1 MKLPEIGVKRPVATV
16 MLFVAIIMLGLV
28 SLKMLPLDIMP
39 EMEFPSITI
48 ITIYPGA
55 SANEV
60 EEQVTKPLETILSAA
75 EHLSEIK
82 STSKENV
89 SFIQLSYSWGSDVTS
104 AANNARDLIE
114 LTKTKLPQAAHQP
127 IIYKINS
134 SMMPVLAYAVNA
146 GVNYNGIE
154 NIVEED
160 IATVLRK
167 VDGVGTVVY
176 LGQPEREIKVSVNPQ
191 RLSAYSLSATQIS
204 TMLKADNISVP
215 AGNINMGVY
224 DFSVRV
230 PGKFET
236 VEEIGNTVLKA
247 FNGQVIRLKDVAK
260 VEDTFMEKEAF
271 ARNRT
276 GEGVALMIQKQSGSN
291 TVAVVNA
298 VRAKMAEIQK
308 TLPSDIQVHEI
319 ISNDEVVTQ
328 SVNNLTSSIW
338 YALVFVT
345 LVVLMFLRE
354 WKSSLIIFITMPVSL
369 FSAFIAMYAMGY
381 TINIFSLMA
390 LVIAIGMVV
399 DNAIVVLEN
408 ITQHIEKGS
417 KPKQAAIF
425 GALEMGMAIA
435 ASTATTLVVF
445 LPMLFMGGIVGI
457 MFKQL
462 AILTSVCLIVSL
474 FTALTLTP
482 MLSSKLL
489 KEAPRNGKKQHRSKF
504 YAASEKVF
512 TKIEN
517 GYKLLLGWV
526 VFHKSLT
533 IVIAFAVFVLTM
545 IVGKNIGTD
554 YIPDF
559 DAGTVSVVFETEVG
573 TSARQT
579 DSISQQIL
587 QIMLEDIPEIANE
600 AAVSIAG
607 QTKTGALTTVG
618 FKEGKN
624 VGTVL
629 CHLTPPDKRD
639 RTAAEIAGAIRD
651 RVESI
656 PQIEKCRVQGGS
668 ALAAAVTGNKRPIEI
683 IVSGND
689 FNQLNAVAS
698 DLQEKMQAEKAFTD
712 VATTV
717 DPGKLEVQVIVD
729 KEKASQMAL
738 NTAMVGMQVRQNL
751 YGAESGDFSED
762 GNDYGIVVQYAP
774 EHRNEVNKLKEMQVS
789 NLLGQQ
795 IPLSDIADIVESL
808 GPLEIQRQSQ
818 QRYVKTTADLNG
830 VSLGEATKTA
840 QEIID
845 NTEIPDGISVEIGGQ
860 VNDQRSSFSSL
871 FLIFFLGIAL
881 VYMVMAAQ
889 FESMKDPFIILFAI
903 PFTLVGVILAFFVTG
918 ITLSVTTFIGL
929 IMLVGIVVNN
939 GIVLVDYTNMLRKR
953 NYPLRDAV
961 MEAGRSRLRPVLMT
975 SLTTILGMLPMAVSN
990 GMGREM
996 YAPLGITIIGGLLVS
1011 TLVTLLL
1018 VPAMY
1023 TSLYHRTLAK
1033 DRTTARLKK
1042 QRQAENKKSLE

>member
-191 RLSAYSLSATQIS
+191 RLSAYGLSATQIS

-319 ISNDEVVTQ
+319 ISTDEVVTQ

-369 FSAFIAMYAMGY
+369 ISAFIAMYAMGY

-774 EHRNEVNKLKEMQVS
+774 EHRNEVNKLKEIQVS

-795 IPLSDIADIVESL
+795 IPLSAIADIVESL

-860 VNDQRSSFSSL
+860 VNDQKSSFSSL

>member
-191 RLSAYSLSATQIS
+191 RLSAYGLSATQIS

-319 ISNDEVVTQ
+319 ISTDEVVTQ

-369 FSAFIAMYAMGY
+369 ISAFIAMYAMGY

-795 IPLSDIADIVESL
+795 IPLSAIADIVESL

-860 VNDQRSSFSSL
+860 VNDQKSSFSSL

>member
-795 IPLSDIADIVESL
+795 IPLSAIADIVESL

-860 VNDQRSSFSSL
+860 VNDQKSSFSSL

>member
-191 RLSAYSLSATQIS
+191 RLSAYGLSATQIS

-319 ISNDEVVTQ
+319 ISTDEVVTQ

-369 FSAFIAMYAMGY
+369 ISAFIAMYAMGY

-795 IPLSDIADIVESL
+795 IPLSAIADIVESL

-860 VNDQRSSFSSL
+860 VNDQKSSFSSL

-975 SLTTILGMLPMAVSN
+975 SLTTMLGMLPMAVSN

>member
-319 ISNDEVVTQ
+319 ISTDEVVTQ

-369 FSAFIAMYAMGY
+369 ISAFIAMYAMGY

-795 IPLSDIADIVESL
+795 IPLSAIADIVESL

-845 NTEIPDGISVEIGGQ
+845 HTEIPDGISVEIGGQ
-860 VNDQRSSFSSL
+860 VNDQKSSFSSL

-1042 QRQAENKKSLE
+1042 QHQAENKKSLE

>member
-191 RLSAYSLSATQIS
+191 RLSAYGLSATQIS

-319 ISNDEVVTQ
+319 ISTDEVVTQ

-369 FSAFIAMYAMGY
+369 ISAFIAMYAMGY

-795 IPLSDIADIVESL
+795 IPLSVIADIVESL

-840 QEIID
+840 QKIID
-845 NTEIPDGISVEIGGQ
+845 HTEIPDGISVEIGGQ
-860 VNDQRSSFSSL
+860 VNDQKSSFSSL

>member
-160 IATVLRK
+160 IATALRK

-191 RLSAYSLSATQIS
+191 QLSAYGLSAPQIS
-204 TMLKADNISVP
+204 TMLKANNISVP

-236 VEEIGNTVLKA
+236 VEEIGNTVMKA

-308 TLPSDIQVHEI
+308 TLPSDVQVHEV
-319 ISNDEVVTQ
+319 ISTDEVVTQ

-369 FSAFIAMYAMGY
+369 ISAFIAMHAMGY

-408 ITQHIEKGS
+408 ITQHIERGS

-533 IVIAFAVFVLTM
+533 IVIAFAVFVLTV

-587 QIMLEDIPEIANE
+587 HIMLEDIPEIANE

-629 CHLTPPDKRD
+629 CHLTPPDKRN

-656 PQIEKCRVQGGS
+656 PQIDKCRVQGGS

-698 DLQEKMQAEKAFTD
+698 ELQEKMQAEEAFTD

-774 EHRNEVNKLKEMQVS
+774 EHRNEVNKLKEMQVT

-795 IPLSDIADIVESL
+795 IPLSAMADIVESL

-840 QEIID
+840 QKIID
-845 NTEIPDGISVEIGGQ
+845 HTEIPDGVSAEIGGQ
-860 VNDQRSSFSSL
+860 VNDQKSSFSSL

-1033 DRTTARLKK
+1033 DRVTVRFKK
-1042 QRQAENKKSLE
+1042 QHRAENKNGRE

>member
-1 MKLPEIGVKRPVATV
+1 MKLPEIGVKRPMATAMV
-16 MLFVAIIMLGLV
+16 FVAILLIGVV
-28 SLKMLPLDIMP
+28 SLKMLPLDLMP
-39 EMEFPSITI
+39 EMEFPSVTVITV
-48 ITIYPGA
+48 YPGA

-60 EEQVTKPLETILSAA
+60 EEQVTKVMETVLSGV
-75 EHLSEIK
+75 EHLKEIK

-89 SFIQLSYSWGSDVTS
+89 SFIQLSYNWGSDITS
-104 AANNARDLIE
+104 AANNARDIIE
-114 LTKTKLPQAAHQP
+114 LAKGRLPSSARQP

-134 SMMPVLAYAVNA
+134 SMMPVLAYAINA
-146 GVNYNGIE
+146 DANYNGIE
-154 NIVEED
+154 HIVED
-160 IATVLRK
+160 NIAAELRK

-176 LGQPEREIKVSVNPQ
+176 LGQPEREIKVNVNPQ
-191 RLSAYSLSATQIS
+191 QLAAYGLSTSQIS
-204 TMLKADNISVP
+204 TMLKGSNITVP

-224 DFSVRV
+224 DFSMRV

-236 VEEIGNTVLKA
+236 VEEIENTVLKS
-247 FNGQVIRLKDVAK
+247 FHGQVVRLKDVAR
-260 VEDTFMEKEAF
+260 VEDTFMEKESF
-271 ARNRT
+271 ARNPW
-276 GEGVALMIQKQSGSN
+276 GEGVAMMVQKQSGSN
-291 TVAVVNA
+291 TVEVVKS
-298 VRAKMAEIQK
+298 VREKMEEIQK
-308 TLPSDIQVHEI
+308 TLPVDIQIHEI
-319 ISNDEVVTQ
+319 ISTDEIVTN

-338 YALVFVT
+338 YALIFVT

-354 WKSSLIIFITMPVSL
+354 WKSSLIVFITMPVSL
-369 FSAFIAMYAMGY
+369 ISAFIAMYAMGY

-425 GALEMGMAIA
+425 GTSEMGMAIG
-435 ASTATTLVVF
+435 ASTLTTLVVF

-462 AILTSVCLIVSL
+462 AILTSVCLLTSL

-489 KEAPRNGKKQHRSKF
+489 KEAPRGDKKPRRSKF
-504 YAASEKVF
+504 YIASEKVF
-512 TKIEN
+512 NKIEN
-517 GYKLLLGWV
+517 GYKKLLGWV
-526 VFHKSLT
+526 VFHKTLT
-533 IVIAFAVFVLTM
+533 IIVAFGVFAITM
-545 IVGKNIGTD
+545 FIGKNVGTD

-559 DAGTVSVVFETEVG
+559 DAGTVTVVFETEVG
-573 TSARQT
+573 TSAQQT
-579 DSISQQIL
+579 DSIGQRIL
-587 QIMLEDIPEIANE
+587 RIMEEEIPEISHGAL
-600 AAVSIAG
+600 AAISG
-607 QTKTGALTTVG
+607 QTRDGALTTVG

-629 CHLTPPDKRD
+629 CHLVPADERD
-639 RTAAEIAGAIRD
+639 RTASEIADIIRLRLED
-651 RVESI
+651 L
-656 PQIEKCRVQGGS
+656 PQINKFRVAGGS
-668 ALAAAVTGNKRPIEI
+668 VLSSALTGNKRPIEI
-683 IVSGND
+683 IASGSD
-689 FNQLNAVAS
+689 FEKLNAVIS
-698 DLQEKMQAEKAFTD
+698 DIESKLKAEKSFTG
-712 VATTV
+712 VETTI
-717 DPGKLEVQVIVD
+717 DPGKLEVQVNID
-729 KEKASQMAL
+729 KDKASQMAL

-751 YGAESGDFSED
+751 YGTESGDFTES

-774 EHRNEVNKLKEMQVS
+774 EYRNEIAKLRDMQVT

-795 IPLSDIADIVESL
+795 IPLSSIGTIDEGT

-818 QRYVKTTADLNG
+818 QRFVKATADLNG
-830 VSLGEATKTA
+830 ISLGDATVVAQQIIDSVDIPEGVSL
-840 QEIID
+840 
-845 NTEIPDGISVEIGGQ
+845 EIGGQ
-860 VNDQRSSFSSL
+860 VDDQSDSFGSL
-871 FLIFFLGIAL
+871 YLIFFLGITL

-889 FESMKDPFIILFAI
+889 FESLKAPFIIIFAI

-918 ITLSVTTFIGL
+918 LTLSVTTFIGI

-975 SLTTILGMLPMAVSN
+975 SLTTILGMLPMAMST

-1011 TLVTLLL
+1011 TLVTLFL

-1023 TSLYHRTLAK
+1023 TSLYHRTLTK
-1033 DRTTARLKK
+1033 DRILIRRKRASSD
-1042 QRQAENKKSLE
+1042 ASNK

>member
-1 MKLPEIGVKRPVATV
+1 MKLPEIGVKRPVATM
-16 MLFVAIIMLGLV
+16 MLFAAIIMLGLV

-146 GVNYNGIE
+146 NVNYNGIE

-176 LGQPEREIKVSVNPQ
+176 LGQPEREIKVSVDPQ
-191 RLSAYSLSATQIS
+191 QLSAYGLSAPQIS
-204 TMLKADNISVP
+204 TMLKANNISVP

-236 VEEIGNTVLKA
+236 VDEIGNTVLKT

-298 VRAKMAEIQK
+298 VRAKMAKIQK
-308 TLPSDIQVHEI
+308 TLPSDVQVHEV
-319 ISNDEVVTQ
+319 ISADEVVTQ

-338 YALVFVT
+338 YALIFVT
-345 LVVLMFLRE
+345 FVVLMFLRE

-369 FSAFIAMYAMGY
+369 ISAFIAMYAMGY

-399 DNAIVVLEN
+399 DNAIVILEN

-425 GALEMGMAIA
+425 GALEMRMAIA

-445 LPMLFMGGIVGI
+445 LPMLFMSGIVGI

-462 AILTSVCLIVSL
+462 AILTSFCLIVSL

-489 KEAPRNGKKQHRSKF
+489 KEAPRNGKKKYRSKF
-504 YAASEKVF
+504 YAVSEKIF

-526 VFHKSLT
+526 VFHKSL
-533 IVIAFAVFVLTM
+533 IIIIAFTVFVLTVF
-545 IVGKNIGTD
+545 VGKNIGTD

-629 CHLTPPDKRD
+629 CHLIPPDKRN
-639 RTAAEIAGAIRD
+639 RTAAEIASAIRNK
-651 RVESI
+651 VESI
-656 PQIEKCRVQGGS
+656 PQIEKCRMQGGS

-689 FNQLNAVAS
+689 FNQLNAVATE
-698 DLQEKMQAEKAFTD
+698 LQEKMQAEKTFTD
-712 VATTV
+712 VATTI

-738 NTAMVGMQVRQNL
+738 NTAMIGMQVRQNL
-751 YGAESGDFSED
+751 YGAESGDFTEE

-774 EHRNEVNKLKEMQVS
+774 EHRNEVNKLKEMLVT

-795 IPLSDIADIVESL
+795 IPLSAIADIVESL

-840 QEIID
+840 QNIID

-860 VNDQRSSFSSL
+860 VNDQKSSFSSL
-871 FLIFFLGIAL
+871 YLIFFLGIAL

-889 FESMKDPFIILFAI
+889 FESMKDPFIILFSI
-903 PFTLVGVILAFFVTG
+903 PFTLVGVILAFFITG

-975 SLTTILGMLPMAVSN
+975 SLTTMLGMLPMAVSN

-996 YAPLGITIIGGLLVS
+996 YAPLGITIIGGLLIS

-1023 TSLYHRTLAK
+1023 TALYHRTLIK
-1033 DRTTARLKK
+1033 DRITVRLKNNTRRK
-1042 QRQAENKKSLE
+1042 NKRTI

>member
-191 RLSAYSLSATQIS
+191 RLSAYGLSATQIS

-319 ISNDEVVTQ
+319 ISTDEVVTQ

-369 FSAFIAMYAMGY
+369 ISAFIAMYAMGY

-698 DLQEKMQAEKAFTD
+698 DLQEKMQTEKAFTD

-795 IPLSDIADIVESL
+795 IPLSAIAAIVESL

-860 VNDQRSSFSSL
+860 VNDQKSSFSSL

>member
-191 RLSAYSLSATQIS
+191 RLSAYGLSATQIS

-319 ISNDEVVTQ
+319 ISTDEVVTQ

-369 FSAFIAMYAMGY
+369 ISAFIAMYAMGY

-533 IVIAFAVFVLTM
+533 IVIAFAVFVLTI

-795 IPLSDIADIVESL
+795 IPLSAIADIVESL

-860 VNDQRSSFSSL
+860 VNDQKSSFSSL

>member
-191 RLSAYSLSATQIS
+191 RLSAYGLSATQIS

-445 LPMLFMGGIVGI
+445 LPMLFMGGIEGI

-554 YIPDF
+554 YIPDL
-559 DAGTVSVVFETEVG
+559 DAGTFSVVFETEVG

-795 IPLSDIADIVESL
+795 IPLSAIADIVESL

-845 NTEIPDGISVEIGGQ
+845 HTEIPDGISVEIGGQ
-860 VNDQRSSFSSL
+860 VNDQKSSFSSL

-1018 VPAMY
+1018 VPAVY
-1023 TSLYHRTLAK
+1023 LALSPHTGQRPHYGK
-1033 DRTTARLKK
+1033 IKKTTPSGK
-1042 QRQAENKKSLE
+1042 

>member
-1 MKLPEIGVKRPVATV
+1 MKLPEISVKRPVATL
-16 MLFVAIIMLGLV
+16 MLFLAIMMLGVV

-39 EMEFPSITI
+39 EMEFPSVTV

-60 EEQVTKPLETILSAA
+60 EEQVTKPLETTLSAA
-75 EHLSEIK
+75 EHLTEIK

-89 SFIQLSYSWGSDVTS
+89 SFIQLSYNWGSDVTS
-104 AANNARDLIE
+104 ATNNVRDLIE
-114 LTKTKLPQAAHQP
+114 LAKTKLPQAAHQP
-127 IIYKINS
+127 VIYKINS

-146 GVNYNGIE
+146 DVNYNGIE
-154 NIVEED
+154 NIIEEE

-191 RLSAYSLSATQIS
+191 QLSAYGLSTSTIS
-204 TMLKADNISVP
+204 TMLQANNISVP
-215 AGNINMGVY
+215 SGNINMGIY

-247 FNGQVIRLKDVAK
+247 FNGQVIKLKDVA
-260 VEDTFMEKEAF
+260 VIEDTFMEKDAF
-271 ARNRT
+271 ARNNM

-291 TVAVVNA
+291 TVDVVNA
-298 VRAKMAEIQK
+298 VRTKMKEIEK
-308 TLPSDIQVHEI
+308 TLPSDIRVHEV
-319 ISNDEVVTQ
+319 ISSDEIVIQ

-338 YALVFVT
+338 YALIFVT

-354 WKSSLIIFITMPVSL
+354 WKSSLIIFVTMPVSL
-369 FSAFIAMYAMGY
+369 ISAFIAMYIMGY

-489 KEAPRNGKKQHRSKF
+489 KEVRRDGKKQRRSKF
-504 YAASEKVF
+504 YTASEKVF
-512 TKIEN
+512 NKIEN
-517 GYKLLLGWV
+517 GYKVMLGWV
-526 VFHKSLT
+526 VFHKSFT
-533 IVIAFAVFVLTM
+533 IIIAFGIFAVTL
-545 IVGKNIGTD
+545 IIGKNIGTD

-573 TSARQT
+573 TSAQQT

-587 QIMLEDIPEIANE
+587 QIMLEDIPEIAEN
-600 AAVSIAG
+600 AAVSISG

-629 CHLTPPDKRD
+629 CHLTPPDKRN
-639 RTAAEIAGAIRD
+639 RTAAEIAAAIRD
-651 RVESI
+651 RVENI
-656 PQIEKCRVQGGS
+656 PQIEKSRVQGGS
-668 ALAAAVTGNKRPIEI
+668 ALAAAITGNKRPIEI

-689 FNQLNAVAS
+689 FNIMNTVTATF
-698 DLQEKMQAEKAFTD
+698 QEKMQAEEAFMD
-712 VATTV
+712 VATTI

-751 YGAESGDFSED
+751 YGAESGNFSEE

-774 EHRNEVNKLKEMQVS
+774 EYRNEVNKLKEMQVT

-795 IPLSDIADIVESL
+795 IPLSSIANIVESL
-808 GPLEIQRQSQ
+808 GPLEIQRQTQ
-818 QRYVKTTADLNG
+818 QRYLKATANLNN
-830 VSLGEATKTA
+830 VSLGDATKIA
-840 QEIID
+840 QKMID
-845 NTEIPDGISVEIGGQ
+845 DTEIPEGVSVEIGGQ
-860 VNDQRSSFSSL
+860 VDDQSSSFSSL
-871 FLIFFLGIAL
+871 YLIFFLGIVL

-889 FESMKDPFIILFAI
+889 FESFKDPFIILFAI
-903 PFTLVGVILAFFVTG
+903 PFTLVGVIWAFFLTG

-939 GIVLVDYTNMLRKR
+939 GIVLVDYINMLRKR
-953 NYPLRDAV
+953 NYSLRDAV

-975 SLTTILGMLPMAVSN
+975 SLTTILGMFPMAISG

-996 YAPLGITIIGGLLVS
+996 YSPLGITIIGGLMIS
-1011 TLVTLLL
+1011 TLVTLFL

-1023 TSLYHRTLAK
+1023 TALYNRTLTK
-1033 DRTTARLKK
+1033 DRIAARRKK
-1042 QRQAENKKSLE
+1042 LENN

>member
-1 MKLPEIGVKRPVATV
+1 MKLPEIGVKRPVTTA
-16 MLFVAIIMLGLV
+16 MFFIAIILLGVV

-55 SANEV
+55 AANEV

-75 EHLSEIK
+75 EHLTEIK

-89 SFIQLSYSWGSDVTS
+89 SFIQLSYSWGSDVSS

-114 LTKTKLPQAAHQP
+114 LVKSKLPQAANQP
-127 IIYKINS
+127 VIYKINS

-146 GVNYNGIE
+146 DANYNGIE
-154 NIVEED
+154 TIMED
-160 IATVLRK
+160 EIATALRK

-191 RLSAYSLSATQIS
+191 QLSAYGLSTTEIS
-204 TMLKADNISVP
+204 TLLKANNISVP

-260 VEDTFMEKEAF
+260 VEDTYVEKEAF
-271 ARNRT
+271 ARNNV

-291 TVAVVNA
+291 TVEVVDA
-298 VRAKMAEIQK
+298 VREKMEEIQK
-308 TLPSDIQVHEI
+308 TLPSDIKMYEI
-319 ISNDEVVTQ
+319 MSADEIVTE
-328 SVNNLTSSIW
+328 SIKNLTSSIW
-338 YALVFVT
+338 YALIFVT
-345 LVVLMFLRE
+345 LVVLLFLRE
-354 WKSSLIIFITMPVSL
+354 WKSSLIIFVTMPVSL
-369 FSAFIAMYAMGY
+369 ISAFIAMYTMGY
-381 TINIFSLMA
+381 TINIFSLMS

-425 GALEMGMAIA
+425 GAQEMGTAIT
-435 ASTATTLVVF
+435 ASTITTLVVF
-445 LPMLFMGGIVGI
+445 LPLLFMGGIVGV

-462 AILTSVCLIVSL
+462 AVLTSVCLVVSL
-474 FTALTLTP
+474 ITALTLTP

-489 KEAPRNGKKQHRSKF
+489 KEAPRSNEEKKSRSKF
-504 YAASEKVF
+504 YTASEKIF
-512 TKIEN
+512 IKIED
-517 GYKLLLGWV
+517 GYKKLLGWV

-533 IVIAFAVFVLTM
+533 IIIAVVVFAFTMFVGRT
-545 IVGKNIGTD
+545 VGTD

-559 DAGTVSVVFETEVG
+559 DAGTLSVVFETEVG
-573 TSARQT
+573 TSAEQT
-579 DSISQQIL
+579 DSISQKIL
-587 QIMLEDIPEIANE
+587 KIMLDEVPEIVNNS
-600 AAVSIAG
+600 AVSIAG
-607 QTKTGALTTVG
+607 QTESGALTTVG

-624 VGTVL
+624 VGSVI
-629 CHLTPPDKRD
+629 CHLSLPNKRS
-639 RTAAEIAGAIRD
+639 RSALEIAEAIRGD
-651 RVESI
+651 IESI
-656 PQIEKCRVQGGS
+656 PQIEKCRVQGSS
-668 ALAAAVTGNKRPIEI
+668 ALAAAITGNKRPIEI
-683 IVSGND
+683 IVTGND
-689 FNQLNAVAS
+689 FDKLNALA
-698 DLQEKMQAEKAFTD
+698 LEFQEKMVANDAFID

-717 DPGKLEVQVIVD
+717 DPGKLEVQVVVD
-729 KEKASQMAL
+729 KDKASQMAL
-738 NTAMVGMQVRQNL
+738 NTAMIGMQVRQNL
-751 YGAESGDFSED
+751 YGAESGDFTED
-762 GNDYGIVVQYAP
+762 GTDYGIVVQYDR
-774 EHRNEVNKLKEMQVS
+774 EHRNEVNKLRDMQVT

-795 IPLSDIADIVESL
+795 IPLSSIADIKETV

-818 QRYVKTTADLNG
+818 ERFVKATAELNG
-830 VSLGEATKTA
+830 VSLGEATKIA

-845 NTEIPDGISVEIGGQ
+845 NTDIPEGVSVEIGGQ
-860 VNDQRSSFSSL
+860 VGDQQSSFSSL
-871 FLIFFLGIAL
+871 YLIFFLGIVL

-889 FESMKDPFIILFAI
+889 FESLKDPFIILFSI
-903 PFTLVGVILAFFVTG
+903 PFTLVGVILAFFITG
-918 ITLSVTTFIGL
+918 VTLSVTTFIGL

-953 NYPLRDAV
+953 DYSLRDAV

-975 SLTTILGMLPMAVSN
+975 SLTTILGMFPMALSN

-1023 TSLYHRTLAK
+1023 TAIYHRTLVR
-1033 DRTTARLKK
+1033 DRKEIRLRKRVK
-1042 QRQAENKKSLE
+1042 TEE